1 MDENLRLLVLE
12 WDQPPSDQRLEA
24 RIDRTKALEAIS
36 ASGAK
41 VRHDSGGRLIVVE
54 VPEEAEVLRERLPE
68 ARLLPVDADVRDEIA
83 NLDPTESLFL
93 DALRIRTSEDYREA
107 KRRRKYGDTPEEQEL
122 LSAPDVREEY

>member
-12 WDQPPSDQRLEA
+12 WDQPRSDQRLEA

-41 VRHDSGGRLIVVE
+41 VRHDSGGRLIIVE
-54 VPEEAEVLRERLPE
+54 VPEEVEILKERLPQ
-68 ARLLPVDADVRDEIA
+68 ARLLPVDADVRDKIA

-107 KRRRKYGDTPEEQEL
+107 KRQRKYGDTPEEQEL